1 MIKNG
6 VAKEIRHYIG
16 ALLIFVFIVSLVIV
30 FIQFPVLDSNKEVVM
45 MLVGSLSASLAMV
58 ISTISGTKPDDI
70 NSLQNKNEKLEL
82 TIENLHKK
90 QNEYEKM
97 IINLQNQMVENYD
110 NIIDRVILKSAIDF
124 DDKHN
129 KSCEKF
135 GMALKRGVIKIHI
148 IINITKTEYYRL
160 TMA

>member
-1 MIKNG
+1 MRNG
-6 VAKEIRHYIG
+6 VNKEIRHYVG
-16 ALLIFVFIVSLVIV
+16 ALLIFFFIVALVFIVSLVVV

-90 QNEYEKM
+90 QNDYEKM

-124 DDKHN
+124 DDK
-129 KSCEKF
+129 KCTCK
-135 GMALKRGVIKIHI
+135 
-148 IINITKTEYYRL
+148 
-160 TMA
+160 